1 MLSKIVIEQV
11 INSQLERLQS
21 MDMGLERKISGYEQ
35 LSSHAFIVTGIRR
48 CGKSTLLQQISRSVN
63 GLSIYLNFED
73 PRLAG
78 FDLGDFNRLH
88 EIAQQNK
95 IDIYFLDEVQLV
107 DKWESFVRFRL
118 DEQDRVFISGSNS
131 FMLSREL
138 GSKLTGRHISRELF
152 PFSYAEFLT
161 YNQIE
166 ANANSST
173 EYMLGGGFP
182 EFVKTKQQE
191 ILMQCFNDII
201 TRDIVLRYN
210 IKNSLLLKQLGVWLV
225 SNVGKPVSGNSLKK
239 MFGIASSSSIMEY
252 LSFFADAYMF
262 FYVSKFSYSQK
273 VQTVNPKKVYCNDNG
288 FITTNSVS
296 FSEDMGR
303 LLENMVFMHLR
314 RYTNEIFY
322 FNEGKEC
329 NFIVFS
335 RGKIKDIIQVCYQVD
350 QSNMEREIAG
360 AMQAME
366 FFNHHKSIMITHNQS
381 DTFNIKDKSIEVV
394 PFYRWAGQKEWD
406 SGWW

>member
-11 INSQLERLQS
+11 IDSQLERLKS
-21 MDMGLERKISGYEQ
+21 MDMGLERRISGYEQ
-35 LSSHAFIVTGIRR
+35 LRTHAFIVTGIRR
-48 CGKSTLLQQISRSVN
+48 CGKSTLLQQINRSVD
-63 GLSIYLNFED
+63 GASIYLNFED

-78 FDLGDFNRLH
+78 FDLSDFNRLH
-88 EIAQQNK
+88 EIAEQRK
-95 IDIYFLDEVQLV
+95 INIYFLDEVQLI

-118 DEQDRVFISGSNS
+118 DEHDRVFISGSNS

-152 PFSYAEFLT
+152 PFSFAEFLAFNK
-161 YNQIE
+161 YE
-166 ANANSST
+166 AHANSSM

-182 EFVKTKQQE
+182 EYVKIKQQE

-239 MFGIASSSSIMEY
+239 MFGIASSSSIMDY
-252 LSFFADAYMF
+252 LSYFADAYMF
-262 FYVSKFSYSQK
+262 FYVPKFSYSPK
-273 VQTVNPKKVYCNDNG
+273 VQMVNPKKVYCNDNG

-296 FSEDMGR
+296 FSGDMGR

-314 RYTNEIFY
+314 RSSADIFY

-329 NFIVFS
+329 DFIIFS
-335 RGKIKDIIQVCYQVD
+335 NGKIKGIFQVCYQVD
-350 QSNMEREIAG
+350 QNNMDREIAG

-366 FFNHHKSIMITHNQS
+366 FFNHHESIIVTHDQS
-381 DTFNIKDKSIEVV
+381 DTFSIKDKTIHVI
-394 PFYRWAGQKEWD
+394 PFYRWAKQLNDKL
-406 SGWW
+406 

>member
-21 MDMGLERKISGYEQ
+21 MDMGLERKVSGYEH
-35 LSSHAFIVTGIRR
+35 LSTHAFIVTGIRR
-48 CGKSTLLQQISRSVN
+48 CGKSTLLQQINRSVN

-78 FDLGDFNRLH
+78 FDLGDFNRIH

-95 IDIYFLDEVQLV
+95 INIYFLDEVQLV

-138 GSKLTGRHISRELF
+138 GSKPTGRHISRELF

-166 ANANSST
+166 ANANSSM

-262 FYVSKFSYSQK
+262 FYVPKFSYSQK

-329 NFIVFS
+329 DFIVFS

-366 FFNHHKSIMITHNQS
+366 FFNHHKS
-381 DTFNIKDKSIEVV
+381 
-394 PFYRWAGQKEWD
+394 
-406 SGWW
+406 